1 MAIYWEESRSKS
13 GKMVS
18 ELKWLKLSFPERVC
32 TSLHACKSDLQQRKV
47 IC

>member
-1 MAIYWEESRSKS
+1 MVVYWEESRSKS

-32 TSLHACKSDLQQRKV
+32 ASPRARVTCSGGR
-47 IC
+47 